1 MMKPRPGARS
11 DSTPKN
17 AAAAVDSAIAKI
29 GAVTERDHAA
39 VAEHHVDG
47 EREQRVDEHLA
58 RHVDVE
64 LVADD
69 PRHGE
74 EDQRA
79 NGERNGAAT
88 RHICTRP
95 NRPCGRNTST
105 STIGKKRT
113 K

>member
-1 MMKPRPGARS
+1 MP
-11 DSTPKN
+11 
-17 AAAAVDSAIAKI
+17 
-29 GAVTERDHAA
+29 ERDHAA
-39 VAEHHVDG
+39 VTEQHVDG
-47 EREQRVDEHLA
+47 EREQRVNEHLA

-69 PRHGE
+69 PWDGE
-74 EDQRA
+74 ERQRA
-79 NGERNGAAT
+79 QRQRGGGAA

-105 STIGKKRT
+105 STIGRKST

>member
-11 DSTPKN
+11 DNTPKN

-29 GAVTERDHAA
+29 AAVTERDHAA
-39 VAEHHVDG
+39 VAEHHVDR
-47 EREQRVDEHLA
+47 EREQRIDEHLA

-69 PRHGE
+69 PRQRH
-74 EDQRA
+74 EDERA
-79 NGERNGAAT
+79 NGERDDGAT

-95 NRPCGRNTST
+95 NNPCGRNTST
-105 STIGKKRT
+105 STIGRNRT